1 MRRKDELIDAVTRVY
16 EWIDLR
22 PVEKS
27 KPCKACGKCCDF
39 DSFDHRLFITGPE
52 LIYFQAGLKGRK
64 LRPMTAGKCPYNVGG
79 KCGAYSHRFAGCRIF
94 SCTGDTDSQ
103 SKITESAV
111 KKFKAICERFDI
123 AYRYIDLSTA
133 LNQPEQSINSSP

>member
-1 MRRKDELIDAVTRVY
+1 MRRKDELIDAVARVY
-16 EWIDLR
+16 EWIDLQ

-39 DSFDHRLFITGPE
+39 DSFDHQLFITGPE
-52 LIYFQAGLKGRK
+52 LIYFKTALKEQK
-64 LRPMTAGKCPYNVGG
+64 LRPMTAGKCPYNVDG

-111 KKFKAICERFDI
+111 KKFKEICERFDI
-123 AYRYIDLSTA
+123 PYRYIDLSTA
-133 LNQPEQSINSSP
+133 LNQPEQSVKPGR